1 MIPILYESNETAF
14 TGDGI
19 CRLVSCISCT
29 VLEERNG
36 VYCCEFQYPVTGFNF
51 DKITIGRIIACS
63 HDEDG
68 DIQPFDIYKVS
79 EPINGVVTFYA
90 NHISYRLN
98 EIVVMPFT
106 ANDCISA
113 MAGLKTNSIGS
124 NPFVFNTNKSVS
136 AEYKVEVPSSIRGLL
151 GGQENSILDVYG
163 SGEYDFDK
171 YSVYLYRNRGLDKDV
186 SIRYGKNL
194 IDYTNETD
202 YGSTYN
208 AVAPYWMGEVMD
220 GESGASE
227 SKLITLTEGY
237 ISSGQ
242 TLPSGRT
249 VIAPMDLSG
258 EFETQPTEAELRTL
272 ATSKLSDSDGW
283 QPTQNITVDFVQLWQ
298 TEEYKYFAPLQ
309 TVRLCDTILVDVPM
323 YGVTGLRI
331 KVVKVIWNVLLERY
345 DEMELG
351 NAQTT
356 LATAINDSSQLPQE
370 IKKISAV
377 VQGNRVVTDNTN
389 QHFWFTGEGTDT
401 GVHITEVER
410 EVFLNNPAYGGGNL
424 LARSNGVAVRDGL
437 TELAS
442 FRANGVEFNVN
453 GYPQFS
459 VLTDGS
465 SSTKGHTTQT
475 SVSASSTDS
484 KELIIAGEMSNFT
497 VGVDASDWVTATTP
511 LSVPSTIS
519 DSATVTVDG
528 VLFTLTKTSAS
539 TFTISYNNSNAATR
553 YISFS
558 YRTVKYSA
566 DIIVNDAKLNM
577 TFPKPELEVTLGTL
591 DYAQMAVYGHVCQI
605 VLEVHKSTNSG
616 ANVFEANLKNYRPAY
631 EAPLVGYYGARA
643 AVGYIDGAGNIIVR
657 NASSSTMSPTSDV
670 PLVMRGTYLW
680 YT

>member
-19 CRLVSCISCT
+19 GRLVDCISCIVT
-29 VLEERNG
+29 EERNG
-36 VYCCEFQYPVTGFNF
+36 IYTCEFQYPVTGFNF

-68 DIQPFDIYKVS
+68 DIQPFDIYRVS

-106 ANDCISA
+106 ANDCIAA

-136 AEYKVEVPSSIRGLL
+136 AEFKVDVPSSIRGLL

-163 SGEYDFDK
+163 AGEYDFDK
-171 YSVYLYRNRGLDKDV
+171 YSVYLYRNRGLDRDV

-202 YGSTYN
+202 YGSAFN
-208 AVAPYWMGEVMD
+208 AVAPYWYGEVMD
-220 GESGASE
+220 DESGASE
-227 SKLITLTEGY
+227 SKLIKLTEGY

-242 TLPSGRT
+242 SLPSGRT
-249 VIAPMDLSG
+249 VIVPMDLSS
-258 EFETQPTEAELRTL
+258 EFEAEPTEAELRTL
-272 ATSKLSDSDGW
+272 ATSKLSESEGW
-283 QPTQNITVDFVQLWQ
+283 QPDQNITVDFVQLWQ

-331 KVVKVIWNVLLERY
+331 KVVKVVWNVLLERY

-351 NAQTT
+351 SPQTT
-356 LATAINDSSQLPQE
+356 LATAINNSSSLPEE

-377 VQGNRVVTDNTN
+377 VQGNRIVTDNTN

-410 EVFLNNPAYGGGNL
+410 EVFLDNPAYGGGNL

-465 SSTKGHTTQT
+465 SSTKSHITQT
-475 SVSASSTDS
+475 SVDANSSSS
-484 KELIIAGEMSNFT
+484 KGIIAAGEVSNFK
-497 VGVDASDWVTATTP
+497 VGVDASDWIT
-511 LSVPSTIS
+511 PSTSLDIPSAIS
-519 DSATVTVDG
+519 DSTTVTVDG
-528 VLFTLTKTSAS
+528 VLFALTKTGTS
-539 TFTISYNNSNAATR
+539 TFTITYNNSNAAIR
-553 YISFS
+553 YITFS
-558 YRTVKYSA
+558 YKTVNYSA

-577 TFPKPELEVTLGTL
+577 TFPRPDLEVTLGTL
-591 DYAQMAVYGHVCQI
+591 DDAYMAVYGHVCQI
-605 VLEVHKSTNSG
+605 VLEVHKSTSSG
-616 ANVFEANLKNYRPAY
+616 QNVFEANLKNYRPGY
-631 EAPLVGYYGARA
+631 QAPLVGYYGARA
-643 AVGYIDGAGNIIVR
+643 AVGYIDSAGNIIVR
-657 NASSSTMSPTSDV
+657 NASSSAMSPTAND
-670 PLVMRGTYLW
+670 PLIIRGTYLW